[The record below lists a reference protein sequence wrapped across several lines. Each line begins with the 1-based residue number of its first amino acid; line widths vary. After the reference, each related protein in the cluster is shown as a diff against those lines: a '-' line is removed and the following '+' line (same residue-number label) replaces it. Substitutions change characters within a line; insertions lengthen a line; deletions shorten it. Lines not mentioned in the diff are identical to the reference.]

1 MPPQYGLYSLANT
14 PEELLNRGYGY
25 STDIPY
31 NQLSDAEENLMY
43 TKYDPAFGNLNTDFG
58 YFSAPYTGAQ
68 PFQNASFL
76 RAKKNSN
83 LGFNIP
89 SFGGSGNPRFNQFE
103 PTGILSQV
111 NQKGSLYNTLPIDTS
126 YGVANEPDELDEEET
141 EKYEVDEFGYRK
153 EPSGIAQLVDYLPFG
168 EKSLGGALLRN
179 LLPQESP
186 EIKNIKNFYRQNY
199 GLDSIGRI
207 DSGIMKGYNPVSGS
221 DLLNKITFGIFP
233 AQQFGLA
240 DAARKRINKIA
251 NRKIAQTAA
260 SLAKIKELQ
269 KFARADTISR
279 ARQAAPDVYASA
291 DKQGFTGPGGGFK
304 SAGTN
309 ENFSN
314 KTGRGRTG
322 Y

>member
-14 PEELLNRGYGY
+14 PEELLSRGYGLVD
-25 STDIPY
+25 TEF
-31 NQLSDAEENLMY
+31 AE
-43 TKYDPAFGNLNTDFG
+43 DPAFGNLTYNTS
-58 YFSAPYTGAQ
+58 YNPAPYTGAM
-68 PFQNASFL
+68 PFQNVFRISEGV
-76 RAKKNSN
+76 SN
-83 LGFNIP
+83 NFDNP
-89 SFGGSGNPRFNQFE
+89 SYGGSGNPRFNQFE
-103 PTGILSQV
+103 PEGILSQDNQFNRI

-153 EPSGIAQLVDYLPFG
+153 KPSGIAQLFDYIPFIG
-168 EKSLGGALLRN
+168 EKSIGGTLLRDF
-179 LLPQESP
+179 LPQESP

-199 GLDSIGRI
+199 GLDSIGRVE
-207 DSGIMKGYNPVSGS
+207 SGIMKGYNPVSGS
-221 DLLNKITFGIFP
+221 DFLNKITFGIVP
-233 AQQFGLA
+233 ATQFGLA
-240 DAARKRINKIA
+240 DAARRRINRIA
-251 NRKIAQTAA
+251 NRKIAQTDA
-260 SLAKIKELQ
+260 SRAKIAALQ

-291 DKQGFTGPGGGFK
+291 DKQGFTDSSGGFK